1 MAHAEAAAI
10 SNFSHMCVKGEKKN
24 SLVHS
29 SSFIELWELITF
41 ISHNTNSEDQEA
53 NVRA

>member
-10 SNFSHMCVKGEKKN
+10 SNFSHMCVKGEKN

-41 ISHNTNSEDQEA
+41 ISHNTNSEDQET
-53 NVRA
+53 NIRV